1 MEPTVE
7 QLQTFFNVATACSV
21 VMVILLSLVWRNF
34 GGGAGRRRRS
44 GFALQQAP
52 RLSVDRL
59 GVTADVA
66 RRAGMAPRYVAS
78 YYHRRTRP

>member
-1 MEPTVE
+1 MR
-7 QLQTFFNVATACSV
+7 LAVALAVALV
-21 VMVILLSLVWRNF
+21 VLAGVLSTWR
-34 GGGAGRRRRS
+34 RRRRS

-66 RRAGMAPRYVAS
+66 RRTRNAPLYLHS
-78 YYHRRTRP
+78 YYSRGGLA